1 MIKTLQKKFIAT
13 AMAAISILLL
23 VLTGTINVANGLISA
38 RQTDEQLK
46 MLAETEKQ
54 LMKQRET
61 PTESDDIPKRSF
73 PWPKEKH
80 ALRQGLFHPPMNEDM
95 AMSLRFFIVCL
106 NEQNKAIRKDVSRI
120 AAVSTDEAVS
130 YAVRAVNAGKQNGYL
145 EHFKYQI
152 LTDAEASENKTV
164 IFLDVSGQF
173 LSIVRVLVLSIIVA
187 AVGWLCMLFFVMRL
201 SKKAIRPIAQNIQ
214 KQRQFVTD
222 AGHEIKTPLAII
234 QANIDAMELINGENK
249 WSRNIRSQTTRLSG
263 LMQNLLTLAKM
274 EEENLVL
281 TMERFSL
288 SMLLEESISLF
299 DEAAALKDIRVER
312 QIGREIFI
320 CANEEYIRRLLSIL
334 LDNAVKY
341 TSQSGTIRV
350 VLKNADHTAILQ
362 VENTCECLPEVDAAK
377 LFDRFYRG
385 DSARTQK
392 NGGYGIGLSAA
403 YAIVKAHQGSISAKY
418 RDGHTIV
425 FTIKI

>member
-46 MLAETEKQ
+46 MLAETEKL
-54 LMKQRET
+54 LMKQRGT
-61 PTESDDIPKRSF
+61 STESDDIPERSF

-80 ALRQGLFHPPMNEDM
+80 ALRQGLFYPPMNEDM

-120 AAVSTDEAVS
+120 AAVSADEAVS

-249 WSRNIRSQTTRLSG
+249 WSNIRSQTTRLSG

-418 RDGHTIV
+418 PDGHTIV